1 MQNFQ
6 QKFKEFILN
15 DIFWFDKSELNFGIY
30 KIFRQKEKLI
40 REKLD
45 DIVVNIEN
53 ELSSS
58 SKSKLDDLRE
68 KLYDVCVHK
77 SKPLETI
84 EQIQKAIED
93 YCQDDKDELLAI
105 LKDAQTEKRYDST
118 KVYEYLYQ
126 FFNLYYEKGDFGYT
140 PRSFRTY
147 SIPYAYEEYLNKP
160 ATKNAC
166 ESSHAIDYRGEE
178 TLF

>member
-1 MQNFQ
+1 MQNIQ
-6 QKFKEFILN
+6 HKFKEFISN
-15 DIFWFDKSELNFGIY
+15 DIFWFNKSELNFGIY

-93 YCQDDKDELLAI
+93 YCQDDKDELLVI

-147 SIPYAYEEYLNKP
+147 SIPYAYEEYLKDE
-160 ATKNAC
+160 AFKNAC
-166 ESSHAIDYRGEE
+166 ESSHAIVSI
-178 TLF
+178 